1 MSRVSGGEERFK
13 NGKTGEI
20 SVDTFIFFTSVGAQ
34 QADRDGSPHSL
45 QGCIDPLLLGVVSGS
60 TCIGTRRWP
69 DGVPEP
75 SASATSNMSGR
86 RTDERYTSEARARDS
101 NSNMLINEHGI
112 LVRLLDLF
120 NR

>member
-1 MSRVSGGEERFK
+1 MAEERVK
-13 NGKTGEI
+13 KGEKEGI

-34 QADRDGSPHSL
+34 QTDRDGSPHSL

-75 SASATSNMSGR
+75 SVSATRNMSGR
-86 RTDERYTSEARARDS
+86 RTDERDTSEARARNS
-101 NSNMLINEHGI
+101 NNNMLIIEHGI
-112 LVRLLDLF
+112 
-120 NR
+120 